1 MGATLSLNTHYDR
14 GRSFL
19 LPFFVHGDTFF
30 QKHTMTSTCFRDFG
44 LLVERRSTVS
54 GQCFGWEKTPGA
66 VAGHRF
72 SFKESIISEQLV
84 PLFSQQGIE
93 T

>member
-1 MGATLSLNTHYDR
+1 MGATLSLNTQYDR

-54 GQCFGWEKTPGA
+54 GQCFGWKKTPGA
-66 VAGHRF
+66 VAGHRL
-72 SFKESIISEQLV
+72 SFKESILSEQLAPFFV
-84 PLFSQQGIE
+84 NGALE
-93 T
+93 K